1 MSKIYAVKVG
11 INPGIY
17 FTWAECEAQVKGY
30 KGAIYK
36 SFPTKEAAE
45 NWLDPNNIKN
55 NITKEDKENKEDIK
69 NKLVNCANIL
79 LDNEIISYMD
89 HKEILKN
96 INKKYVEQDYQNS
109 YEIEFEDTCAIYSDG
124 SYNSSNGECGY
135 AAYIIM
141 SSSRK
146 IVCGRFIMENN
157 GRNVEGEVKAIV
169 KALHNINTNKIKN
182 VIIYYD
188 YEGIEKWAT
197 RVWKANTIYTKA
209 YANFMSNIM
218 SFLNI
223 KFVHIKSHTGN
234 IGNEVVDKLAK
245 YCCNNSITSADKDLL
260 NTVSN
265 IYGFPKTIPEIDK
278 STEYDKNGNFI

>member
-55 NITKEDKENKEDIK
+55 NITKENKEDIK
-69 NKLVNCANIL
+69 NI
-79 LDNEIISYMD
+79 D
-89 HKEILKN
+89 
-96 INKKYVEQDYQNS
+96 KKCVEQDSSNS
-109 YEIEFEDTCAIYSDG
+109 HEIEFEDTCVIYSDG

-197 RVWKANTIYTKA
+197 RVWEAKTIYTKA

-223 KFVHIKSHTGN
+223 TFVHIKSHTGN

-245 YCCNNSITSADKDLL
+245 YCCNNNITSADKDLL